1 MMGVAVGLT
10 DAPQWLVPAFV
21 RSALAVGATADR
33 EEIERTAH
41 ALVARWQEPERRFHN
56 LRHLIDVLARVDEL
70 AEETHRPDVVRLAA
84 WYHGAVFNASAQVA
98 YARRG
103 GEDEVAGAALA
114 REELAALGVPEAV
127 CERVAE
133 LVLSLSRHDA
143 AEDDVDALALCDAD
157 LGTLAVEP
165 QRYAAYRKAI
175 REEYA
180 HIPELD
186 YVTSRIDILTRL
198 LRRRRLFVSP
208 FSLAWEEPARE
219 NLTAELT
226 HLRARL
232 AQLGGTPP
240 PSAEPVHPPTAST
253 WRGPAQH
260 GEDTPSGG
268 TGEEA
273 AGRGGAAPA
282 RHAPLPPPSAGSP
295 PAVPPVAGTPPA
307 TPAPPSAGTPPTTPA
322 PQSAGTPPTTP
333 VPPSAGTPP
342 SAAGPAADTTPP
354 DPAPDRPT
362 EHPELPEAPP
372 SGIERGPGEE
382 PRRRGRL
389 RRRRERSAAQRQDE
403 AEESPGSLFRPPPR
417 MPRP

>member
-1 MMGVAVGLT
+1 
-10 DAPQWLVPAFV
+10 
-21 RSALAVGATADR
+21 
-33 EEIERTAH
+33 
-41 ALVARWQEPERRFHN
+41 
-56 LRHLIDVLARVDEL
+56 RVDEL
-70 AEETHRPDVVRLAA
+70 AKETHRPDVVRLAA

-103 GEDEVAGAALA
+103 GEDEAAGAALA

-282 RHAPLPPPSAGSP
+282 RHAPLPPPSAG
-295 PAVPPVAGTPPA
+295 
-307 TPAPPSAGTPPTTPA
+307 
-322 PQSAGTPPTTP
+322 TPPTTP